1 MTKYEND
8 LIRQTLNI
16 LHRLVPCDE
25 PQAGYSEPR
34 RDPVVVFCKH
44 YLRRAPAADLSTA
57 ELYRFYC
64 EIAATGELEPLAEAQ
79 FLRKLTGV
87 MAAVFDARKSHAIMR
102 DGHTVRGFRGVEIRE
117 QAVPVEHLVLDKD

>member
-1 MTKYEND
+1 MTKYEHD

-25 PQAGYSEPR
+25 PHASYSEPR
-34 RDPVVVFCKH
+34 RDPVVVFAKH
-44 YLRRAPAADLSTA
+44 YLQRSPASDLSTA
-57 ELYRFYC
+57 ELYQFYR

-87 MAAVFDARKSHAIMR
+87 MAAVFDARKSHAIR
-102 DGHTVRGFRGVEIRE
+102 RGDKTVRGFRGVSIRE
-117 QAVPVEHLVLDKD
+117 QAVPVEHLVLDE